1 MSETETPPAGGDFED
16 FVGLL
21 RVYKDGSTWRSSK
34 PIFNVPVNAPP
45 SITTKDT
52 TFDHR
57 NNLKLR
63 IYKPSSDHHLHP
75 RNLLPIIVHFHG
87 GGFCLGSIDEPF
99 SQNCCFRLA
108 SQLQAVVISP
118 AYRLAPENRLPA
130 AIDDGYAA
138 LKWLQAQA
146 AEPDNWLSE
155 VADFGKVFV
164 VGESAGANIAH
175 HLAVRV
181 GAGSVDLG
189 PVKMK
194 GYVLLYP
201 FFGGVVRTKS
211 EERVKNEYQLF
222 RQCYRFFRHSVP
234 VGETSDYPV
243 VNPFGPESKDLAP
256 VELDPML
263 VVAGGSDVLVD
274 RIRHYVEKLKLMGKT
289 IQYAEFEGQ
298 HHAFLTAAPDSDAA
312 KSVME
317 LIKEFVTENSK

>member
-1 MSETETPPAGGDFED
+1 MSATGTPPADGDFED
-16 FVGLL
+16 CFGIL
-21 RVYKDGSTWRSSK
+21 RVYKDGSTWRSTQPS
-34 PIFNVPVNAPP
+34 FNIPVNAPP
-45 SITTKDT
+45 SVTTKDA
-52 TFDHR
+52 TFDDR

-63 IYKPSSDHHLHP
+63 IYKPTSST
-75 RNLLPIIVHFHG
+75 NLLPIIVHFHG
-87 GGFCLGSIDEPF
+87 
-99 SQNCCFRLA
+99 A

-211 EERVKNEYQLF
+211 EAEAPKDMPLNLDSIDW
-222 RQCYRFFRHSVP
+222 FFRHSVP

>member
-1 MSETETPPAGGDFED
+1 SSSTSTAAASASAPSTNPPPETAASSSP
-16 FVGLL
+16 
-21 RVYKDGSTWRSSK
+21 RSS
-34 PIFNVPVNAPP
+34 
-45 SITTKDT
+45 
-52 TFDHR
+52 R
-57 NNLKLR
+57 L
-63 IYKPSSDHHLHP
+63 SSSP
-75 RNLLPIIVHFHG
+75 RLTDWLQRT
-87 GGFCLGSIDEPF
+87 GSQP
-99 SQNCCFRLA
+99 RLT
-108 SQLQAVVISP
+108 
-118 AYRLAPENRLPA
+118 NRLPA

-211 EERVKNEYQLF
+211 EAEAPKDMPLNLDSIDW
-222 RQCYRFFRHSVP
+222 FFRHSVP

>member
-75 RNLLPIIVHFHG
+75 RRRLLP
-87 GGFCLGSIDEPF
+87 
-99 SQNCCFRLA
+99 RLHRRTH
-108 SQLQAVVISP
+108 LPKLLLPP

-146 AEPDNWLSE
+146 VAAEPDKWLSE

-164 VGESAGANIAH
+164 AGESAGANIVH
-175 HLAVRV
+175 NLAVRV
-181 GAGSVDLG
+181 GAGSADLG
-189 PVKMK
+189 PVKVK
-194 GYVLLYP
+194 GYVLLDP
-201 FFGGVVRTKS
+201 FFGGVVRTRS
-211 EERVKNEYQLF
+211 EVEAPKDLSLNLDSVDW
-222 RQCYRFFRHSVP
+222 FFRHSVP